1 MRITPF
7 FSVGMALALSACSNY
22 PSPIDDNFGASV
34 RQMVQTQ
41 TANPSAPRSAQSAAT
56 TDGQAAKAA
65 VDRYQKSFEVPPLP
79 TNVFNIG
86 VGSGAAGASG
96 ASR

>member
-1 MRITPF
+1 MRMTRFICI
-7 FSVGMALALSACSNY
+7 SLVWVLSACSNF
-22 PSPIDDNFGASV
+22 PSAIDDNFGASV

-41 TANPSAPRSAQSAAT
+41 TANPSAPLRTQSAAP

-86 VGSGAAGASG
+86 VGGGAASPAGAS
-96 ASR
+96 R